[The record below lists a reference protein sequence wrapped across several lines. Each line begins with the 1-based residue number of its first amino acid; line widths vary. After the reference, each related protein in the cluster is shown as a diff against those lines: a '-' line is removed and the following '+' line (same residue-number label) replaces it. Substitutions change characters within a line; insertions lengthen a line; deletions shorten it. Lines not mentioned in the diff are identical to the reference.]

1 MTRPPTEPSADLR
14 DRATD
19 RHASHRRLRP
29 VAGGRVSAW
38 KVDYCPALCEHC
50 APDALHRC
58 VRPVGHRFG
67 PAQTHTCVP
76 TDDETTTDLEMAE

>member
-1 MTRPPTEPSADLR
+1 M
-14 DRATD
+14 
-19 RHASHRRLRP
+19 
-29 VAGGRVSAW
+29 SAW